1 MFHNGYLVHPEIWQL
16 WFSFA
21 VSALVVIY
29 TVVKIVAFVY
39 NVYCAKGDLR

>member
-1 MFHNGYLVHPEIWQL
+1 MIHNGYLVHPEIWQL

-29 TVVKIVAFVY
+29 TVVKVAEFIY
-39 NVYCAKGDLR
+39 NVYCAKGDPR